1 MEVNQMFRGVEMTL
15 KVEKGQVLQALLS
28 LPDKELEEMLEK
40 IRAFSRVKAEA
51 LSILDPS
58 ELDPLEGA
66 IKLGGDALADTERC
80 YE

>member
-1 MEVNQMFRGVEMTL
+1 MFRGVEMTL

-40 IRAFSRVKAEA
+40 IRVSSKAKAEA
-51 LSILDPS
+51 LRILDPS
-58 ELDPLEGA
+58 ELDSLEGA
-66 IKLGGDALADTERC
+66 VNLGGDALVDTERY